1 MYGSL
6 QKLLNV
12 FISHTFSLKFL
23 KDLLETLRKDDVE
36 KNAIEAI
43 FRWIETTF

>member
-12 FISHTFSLKFL
+12 FISHTFALKFL
-23 KDLLETLRKDDVE
+23 KDLEILRKDDVE